1 MQCVKNSLR
10 GFVRNAGDCFEMRVC
25 HMFADIKAFLSAVF
39 RTEVRDHKTIA
50 VAMKTWRALG

>member
-1 MQCVKNSLR
+1 
-10 GFVRNAGDCFEMRVC
+10 
-25 HMFADIKAFLSAVF
+25 MFADIKAFLSAVF